1 MSDLFL
7 GIIILVLQF
16 LVRDSLSVIP
26 FDSAKTLINPFN
38 YEENKV
44 IFNVLILMF
53 ILMIFIIN
61 YLIKDFSDIYDMR
74 NFILSRCSK
83 KKMFL
88 MIFKKG
94 LLSILKI
101 LLMFSFVSLI
111 FSKMTQILNLIDLI
125 KIDLIMFLTLLSW
138 FLIMTIMFFIIK
150 SMKKM
155 LYVVTVFLIIMQ
167 YIAFYIKYLGIIVIS
182 NQYTFENIIFFV
194 IVKVIFIMCLVII
207 DYKLF
212 DKWEV
217 IGGIMVLERQ
227 CF

>member
-94 LLSILKI
+94 FLSILKI

-150 SMKKM
+150 SMKKT

-194 IVKVIFIMCLVII
+194 IVKVVFIICLVII

-217 IGGIMVLERQ
+217 IGG
-227 CF
+227 CDDD

>member
-26 FDSAKTLINPFN
+26 FESAKTLINPFN
-38 YEENKV
+38 YEGNKV

-111 FSKMTQILNLIDLI
+111 FFKMTQILDLIDLI

-150 SMKKM
+150 SMKKT

-194 IVKVIFIMCLVII
+194 IVKVIFIMCLLII

-217 IGGIMVLERQ
+217 IGG
-227 CF
+227 CDDD

>member
-138 FLIMTIMFFIIK
+138 FLIIKIMFFIIK
-150 SMKKM
+150 SMKKT

-182 NQYTFENIIFFV
+182 NQYTFKNIIFFV
-194 IVKVIFIMCLVII
+194 IVKVVFIMCLVII

-217 IGGIMVLERQ
+217 IGG
-227 CF
+227 CDDD

>member
-125 KIDLIMFLTLLSW
+125 KIDLIMFFTLLSW
-138 FLIMTIMFFIIK
+138 FLIMTIMFFIIN
-150 SMKKM
+150 SMKKT

-194 IVKVIFIMCLVII
+194 IVKVVFIMCLVII

-217 IGGIMVLERQ
+217 IGG
-227 CF
+227 CDDD

>member
-38 YEENKV
+38 YEGNKV

-111 FSKMTQILNLIDLI
+111 FSKMTQIFDLIDLI

-194 IVKVIFIMCLVII
+194 IVKVVFIMCLLII

-217 IGGIMVLERQ
+217 IGG
-227 CF
+227 CDDD

>member
-26 FDSAKTLINPFN
+26 FESAKTLINPFN
-38 YEENKV
+38 YEGNKV
-44 IFNVLILMF
+44 IFNFLILMF

-88 MIFKKG
+88 MIFRKG

-111 FSKMTQILNLIDLI
+111 FSKMTQILDLIDLI

-150 SMKKM
+150 SMKKT

-194 IVKVIFIMCLVII
+194 IVKVVFIICLLII

-217 IGGIMVLERQ
+217 IGG
-227 CF
+227 CDDD

>member
-16 LVRDSLSVIP
+16 LVRDSLSIIP
-26 FDSAKTLINPFN
+26 FESAKTLINPFN
-38 YEENKV
+38 YEGNKV
-44 IFNVLILMF
+44 IFNFLILMF

-88 MIFKKG
+88 MIFRKG
-94 LLSILKI
+94 LFSILKI

-125 KIDLIMFLTLLSW
+125 KIDLIMFFTLLSW

-150 SMKKM
+150 SMKKT

-194 IVKVIFIMCLVII
+194 IVKVVFIMCLVII

-217 IGGIMVLERQ
+217 IGG
-227 CF
+227 CDDD

>member
-38 YEENKV
+38 YEGNKV

-150 SMKKM
+150 SMKKT

-194 IVKVIFIMCLVII
+194 IVKVVFIMCLVII

-217 IGGIMVLERQ
+217 IGG
-227 CF
+227 CDDD

>member
-26 FDSAKTLINPFN
+26 FESAKILINPFN
-38 YEENKV
+38 YEGNKV
-44 IFNVLILMF
+44 IFNILILMF

-111 FSKMTQILNLIDLI
+111 FSKMTQILDLIDLI

-150 SMKKM
+150 SMKKT

-194 IVKVIFIMCLVII
+194 IVKVIFIMCLLII

-217 IGGIMVLERQ
+217 IGG
-227 CF
+227 CDDD

>member
-61 YLIKDFSDIYDMR
+61 YLIKDFSNIYDMR

-125 KIDLIMFLTLLSW
+125 KIDLIMFFTLLSW

-150 SMKKM
+150 SMKKT

-194 IVKVIFIMCLVII
+194 IVKVVFIMCLVII

-217 IGGIMVLERQ
+217 IGG
-227 CF
+227 CDDD

>member
-16 LVRDSLSVIP
+16 LVIDSLSVIP
-26 FDSAKTLINPFN
+26 FESAKILINPFN

-44 IFNVLILMF
+44 IFNILILMF

-111 FSKMTQILNLIDLI
+111 FSKMTQILDLIDLI

-150 SMKKM
+150 SMKKT

-194 IVKVIFIMCLVII
+194 IVKVVFIICLLII

-217 IGGIMVLERQ
+217 IGG
-227 CF
+227 CDDD

>member
-26 FDSAKTLINPFN
+26 FESAKTLINPFN

-150 SMKKM
+150 SMKKT

-194 IVKVIFIMCLVII
+194 IVKVIFIMCLLII

-217 IGGIMVLERQ
+217 IGG
-227 CF
+227 CDDD

>member
-1 MSDLFL
+1 MNDLFL

-26 FDSAKTLINPFN
+26 FESAKTLINPFN
-38 YEENKV
+38 YEGNKV

-88 MIFKKG
+88 MIFRKG
-94 LLSILKI
+94 LFSILKI

-111 FSKMTQILNLIDLI
+111 FSKMTQILDLIDLI

-150 SMKKM
+150 SMKKT

-217 IGGIMVLERQ
+217 IGG
-227 CF
+227 CDDD

>member
-1 MSDLFL
+1 MNDLFL

-38 YEENKV
+38 YEGNKV

-88 MIFKKG
+88 MIFRKG

-111 FSKMTQILNLIDLI
+111 FSKMTQILDLIDLI
-125 KIDLIMFLTLLSW
+125 KIDLIVFLTLLSW

-150 SMKKM
+150 SMKKT

-194 IVKVIFIMCLVII
+194 IVKVVFIMCLVII

-217 IGGIMVLERQ
+217 IGG
-227 CF
+227 CDDD

>member
-16 LVRDSLSVIP
+16 LVIDSLSVIP
-26 FDSAKTLINPFN
+26 FESAKILINPFN

-44 IFNVLILMF
+44 IFNILILMF

-94 LLSILKI
+94 FLSILKI

-111 FSKMTQILNLIDLI
+111 FSKMTQILDVIDLI

-150 SMKKM
+150 SIKKT

-194 IVKVIFIMCLVII
+194 IVKVIFIMCLLII

-217 IGGIMVLERQ
+217 IGG
-227 CF
+227 CDDD

>member
-38 YEENKV
+38 YEGNKV

-53 ILMIFIIN
+53 ILMIFVIN

-150 SMKKM
+150 SMKKT

-194 IVKVIFIMCLVII
+194 IVKVIFIMCLLII

-217 IGGIMVLERQ
+217 IGG
-227 CF
+227 CDDD

>member
-26 FDSAKTLINPFN
+26 FESAKTLINPFN
-38 YEENKV
+38 YEGNKV

-150 SMKKM
+150 SMKKT

-194 IVKVIFIMCLVII
+194 IVKVVFIICLVII

-217 IGGIMVLERQ
+217 IGG
-227 CF
+227 CDDD

>member
-26 FDSAKTLINPFN
+26 FESAKILINPFN
-38 YEENKV
+38 YEGNKV
-44 IFNVLILMF
+44 IFNILILMF

-125 KIDLIMFLTLLSW
+125 KIDLIMFFTLLSW

-150 SMKKM
+150 SMKKT

-194 IVKVIFIMCLVII
+194 IVKVVFIMCLLII

-217 IGGIMVLERQ
+217 IGG
-227 CF
+227 CDDD

>member
-26 FDSAKTLINPFN
+26 FESAKILINPFN

-61 YLIKDFSDIYDMR
+61 YLIKDFSDIYDMK

-88 MIFKKG
+88 MIFRKG

-111 FSKMTQILNLIDLI
+111 LSKMTQILNLIDLI

-138 FLIMTIMFFIIK
+138 FLIMTIVFFIIK
-150 SMKKM
+150 SMKKT
-155 LYVVTVFLIIMQ
+155 LYVVTVFLIIIQ

-194 IVKVIFIMCLVII
+194 RVKVVFIICLLVI

-217 IGGIMVLERQ
+217 IGG
-227 CF
+227 CDDD

>member
-26 FDSAKTLINPFN
+26 FESAKILINPFN

-44 IFNVLILMF
+44 IFNILILMF

-111 FSKMTQILNLIDLI
+111 FSKMTQILDLIDLI

-150 SMKKM
+150 SMKKT

-194 IVKVIFIMCLVII
+194 IVKVVFIICLLII

-217 IGGIMVLERQ
+217 IGG
-227 CF
+227 CDDD

>member
-16 LVRDSLSVIP
+16 LVIDSLSVIP
-26 FDSAKTLINPFN
+26 FESAKILINPFN

-44 IFNVLILMF
+44 IFNILILMF

-111 FSKMTQILNLIDLI
+111 FSKMTQILDLIDLI

-150 SMKKM
+150 SMKKT

-194 IVKVIFIMCLVII
+194 IFKVVFIMCLVII

-212 DKWEV
+212 YKWEV
-217 IGGIMVLERQ
+217 IGG
-227 CF
+227 CDDD

>member
-26 FDSAKTLINPFN
+26 FDSAKILINPFN

-111 FSKMTQILNLIDLI
+111 FSKMTQILDLIDLI

-150 SMKKM
+150 SMKKT

-194 IVKVIFIMCLVII
+194 IVKVVFIMCLVII

-217 IGGIMVLERQ
+217 IGG
-227 CF
+227 CDDD

>member
-26 FDSAKTLINPFN
+26 FESAKILINPFN
-38 YEENKV
+38 YEGNKV

-111 FSKMTQILNLIDLI
+111 FSKMTQILDLIDLI

-150 SMKKM
+150 SMKKT

-194 IVKVIFIMCLVII
+194 IVKVVFIMCLVII

-217 IGGIMVLERQ
+217 IGG
-227 CF
+227 CDDD

>member
-61 YLIKDFSDIYDMR
+61 YLIKDLSDIYDMR

-88 MIFKKG
+88 MIFRKG
-94 LLSILKI
+94 LLSIFKI
-101 LLMFSFVSLI
+101 LLMFIFVSLI

-194 IVKVIFIMCLVII
+194 IFKVVFIMCLVII

-217 IGGIMVLERQ
+217 IGG
-227 CF
+227 CDDD

>member
-111 FSKMTQILNLIDLI
+111 FSKMIQILNLIDLI

-150 SMKKM
+150 SMKKT

-194 IVKVIFIMCLVII
+194 IVKVIFIMCLLII

-217 IGGIMVLERQ
+217 IGG
-227 CF
+227 CDDD

>member
-26 FDSAKTLINPFN
+26 FESAKTLINPFN
-38 YEENKV
+38 YEGNKV

-94 LLSILKI
+94 FLSILKI

-111 FSKMTQILNLIDLI
+111 FSKMTQILDVIDLI

-150 SMKKM
+150 SMKKT

-194 IVKVIFIMCLVII
+194 IFKVVFIMCLVII

-217 IGGIMVLERQ
+217 IGG
-227 CF
+227 CDDD

>member
-38 YEENKV
+38 YEGNKV

-88 MIFKKG
+88 MIFRKG

-111 FSKMTQILNLIDLI
+111 FSKMTQIFDLIDLI

-150 SMKKM
+150 SMKKT

-194 IVKVIFIMCLVII
+194 IVKVVFIMCLVII

-217 IGGIMVLERQ
+217 IGG
-227 CF
+227 CDDD

>member
-1 MSDLFL
+1 MNDLFL

-26 FDSAKTLINPFN
+26 FESAKTLINPFN
-38 YEENKV
+38 YEGNKV

-88 MIFKKG
+88 MIFRKG
-94 LLSILKI
+94 LFSILKI

-125 KIDLIMFLTLLSW
+125 KIDLIMFLTLLSL

-150 SMKKM
+150 SMKKT

-194 IVKVIFIMCLVII
+194 IVKVVFIMCLVII

-217 IGGIMVLERQ
+217 IGG
-227 CF
+227 CDDD

>member
-38 YEENKV
+38 YEGNKV

-111 FSKMTQILNLIDLI
+111 FSKMTQIFDLIDLI

-150 SMKKM
+150 SMKKT

-194 IVKVIFIMCLVII
+194 IVKVVFIICLLII

-217 IGGIMVLERQ
+217 IGG
-227 CF
+227 CDDD

>member
-7 GIIILVLQF
+7 GIIILVLQL

-38 YEENKV
+38 YEGNKV

-88 MIFKKG
+88 MIFRKG

-194 IVKVIFIMCLVII
+194 IFKVVFIMCLVII

-217 IGGIMVLERQ
+217 IGG
-227 CF
+227 CDDD

>member
-1 MSDLFL
+1 M
-7 GIIILVLQF
+7 
-16 LVRDSLSVIP
+16 VRDSLSVIP

-88 MIFKKG
+88 MIFRKG

-111 FSKMTQILNLIDLI
+111 FSKMTQILDLIDLI

-150 SMKKM
+150 SMKKT

-194 IVKVIFIMCLVII
+194 IVKVVFIMCLVII

-217 IGGIMVLERQ
+217 IGG
-227 CF
+227 CDDD

>member
-94 LLSILKI
+94 FLSILKI

-111 FSKMTQILNLIDLI
+111 FSKMTQILDVIDLI

-150 SMKKM
+150 SIKKT

-194 IVKVIFIMCLVII
+194 IFKVIFIMCLVII

-212 DKWEV
+212 YKWEV
-217 IGGIMVLERQ
+217 IGG
-227 CF
+227 CDDD

>member
-26 FDSAKTLINPFN
+26 FESAKILINPFN
-38 YEENKV
+38 YEVNKV

-212 DKWEV
+212 YKWEV
-217 IGGIMVLERQ
+217 IGG
-227 CF
+227 CDDD

>member
-26 FDSAKTLINPFN
+26 FDSAKTLINPFS

-125 KIDLIMFLTLLSW
+125 IIMFLTLLSW

-150 SMKKM
+150 SMKKT

-194 IVKVIFIMCLVII
+194 IVKVVFIMCLVII

-217 IGGIMVLERQ
+217 IGG
-227 CF
+227 CDDD

>member
-26 FDSAKTLINPFN
+26 FESAKILINPFN

-44 IFNVLILMF
+44 IFNILILMF

-111 FSKMTQILNLIDLI
+111 FSKMTQILDLIDLI

-150 SMKKM
+150 SMKKT

-194 IVKVIFIMCLVII
+194 IVKVVFIMCLLII

-217 IGGIMVLERQ
+217 IGG
-227 CF
+227 CDDD

>member
-38 YEENKV
+38 YEGNKV

-111 FSKMTQILNLIDLI
+111 FSKMTQIFDLIDLI

-150 SMKKM
+150 SMKKT

-194 IVKVIFIMCLVII
+194 IVKVVFIICLVII

-217 IGGIMVLERQ
+217 IGG
-227 CF
+227 CDDD

>member
-101 LLMFSFVSLI
+101 LLMFSFVSLM

-150 SMKKM
+150 SMKKT

-194 IVKVIFIMCLVII
+194 IVKVVFIMCLVII

-212 DKWEV
+212 EKWEV
-217 IGGIMVLERQ
+217 IGG
-227 CF
+227 CDDD

>member
-44 IFNVLILMF
+44 IFNVLILMC

-111 FSKMTQILNLIDLI
+111 FSKMTQILDLIDLI

-150 SMKKM
+150 SMKKV

-194 IVKVIFIMCLVII
+194 IVKVVFIMCLVII

-217 IGGIMVLERQ
+217 IGG
-227 CF
+227 CDDD

>member
-53 ILMIFIIN
+53 ILMIFVIN

-88 MIFKKG
+88 MIFRKG

-138 FLIMTIMFFIIK
+138 FLIMTIVFFIIK
-150 SMKKM
+150 SMKKT
-155 LYVVTVFLIIMQ
+155 LYVVTVFLIIIQ

-194 IVKVIFIMCLVII
+194 IVNVVFIICLLVI

-217 IGGIMVLERQ
+217 IGG
-227 CF
+227 CDDD

>member
-88 MIFKKG
+88 MIFRKG

-111 FSKMTQILNLIDLI
+111 FSKMTQILDLIDLI

-150 SMKKM
+150 SMKKT

-194 IVKVIFIMCLVII
+194 IVKVVFIMCLVII

-217 IGGIMVLERQ
+217 IGG
-227 CF
+227 CDDD